1 MFLKTKDQAFE
12 AFKRYKAYAENHL
25 DAKIQCLQN
34 DKGGEYMSTFEFLNY
49 LLDNGIT
56 HQHTV
61 HAHPQQN
68 SVAEQANRTIE
79 EHVVAMLT
87 NLAFHHHF

>member
-25 DAKIQCLQN
+25 DAKIQCLRN
-34 DKGGEYMSTFEFLNY
+34 DKGGEYMSTEFLNY

-56 HQHTV
+56 CQHTV
-61 HAHPQQN
+61 RARPQQN
-68 SVAEQANRTIE
+68 GVAE
-79 EHVVAMLT
+79 
-87 NLAFHHHF
+87 